1 MATVNPDLEVICMF
15 RPSLRPPAIRFGVPL
30 AALALVSALPAT
42 TNAATV
48 PQSNTTCWG
57 SLKHDPSG
65 SGSGEPNLLDYSFNC
80 NQDITA
86 YTILVNRQAGH
97 SNVIDDFNPGPVVN
111 QPDGTPS
118 ATESFT
124 CAGITPGA
132 GFNCNQPAAGGVMS
146 AWNSAVGSFDP
157 IDPYCGGVPAGSKAG
172 TAAEPRAF
180 VQLVVTNTTG
190 GQDGPFALPIKPGCP
205 KPKPKHKRRHR

>member
-205 KPKPKHKRRHR
+205 KPKPKHKRRPR